1 MSHATVY
8 PSTTKVFGSALF
20 PLFLPLCAQFRSPPA
35 NTNILHIFSLTWGQR
50 PRKCL
55 RSQILLHLL
64 KGFISDNKINKCL
77 LWDSC
82 KTLGKSHT
90 HTHTHTHT
98 HHTKHS
104 MHSTTQYPLLLYNIL
119 LVSAVQWSGSVICI
133 YLSLPLKPPSHSPHP
148 TLLSHDLEPWTELP
162 LLYTRFPHSSHM

>member
-55 RSQILLHLL
+55 RSQIFLHLL

-90 HTHTHTHT
+90 HTHTPY
-98 HHTKHS
+98 K
-104 MHSTTQYPLLLYNIL
+104 TQHAFCNTIPTLTLQYSISFCCTMKWISYMYIFIPP
-119 LVSAVQWSGSVICI
+119 SEA
-133 YLSLPLKPPSHSPHP
+133 SLPLPPSYPSKSWPRALNWASSALHQVP
-148 TLLSHDLEPWTELP
+148 T
-162 LLYTRFPHSSHM
+162 